1 MPEYNIK
8 VQFEQNTFSFLCSED
23 QDVISA
29 VTMNGMDLPGSFC
42 LGVCTDFAFM
52 ILEGSLD
59 QVDAVGL
66 NDDLK
71 KKGFALLCVAY
82 PKSDLNIVIDKGVE
96 VDLYND
102 NFGKYQKWN

>member
-8 VQFEQNTFSFLCSED
+8 VQFEQNTLNYLYSED
-23 QDVISA
+23 QDTFIGA
-29 VTMNGMDLPGSFC
+29 EMNGMDLPGSYC
-42 LGVCTDFAFM
+42 LGVCTDFASM

-59 QVDAVGL
+59 QEDAVGL

-82 PKSDLNIVIDKGVE
+82 PKSDLNIVIVKGVE
-96 VDLYND
+96 ADLHND
-102 NFGKYQKWN
+102 KFGKYQK